1 MLDLNIPHGVDIQ
14 RPLVGVIEGV
24 VWLLMVLAM
33 QGDETFKCSI
43 HILTG
48 RSRDDGKRPS
58 IAAAKKNFC

>member
-1 MLDLNIPHGVDIQ
+1 M
-14 RPLVGVIEGV
+14 GVIEGV